1 MRQRSIVILD
11 VPCNLGLRPPKP
23 GIEPG
28 CSRLA
33 SALRSRGLLERLR
46 ASDAGSIEVPAYCAE
61 PDHVTMFRNGTE
73 LAAVSER
80 LADRLQQLIR
90 RQRFVLALG
99 GDCSVLLGHMLG
111 LRGLGRY
118 GLVFIDAHDDFSP
131 LRNLDDYRGFFA
143 AAGMDLGVVTGHT
156 PGGLSNLRDSKPYV
170 REEDVALFG
179 ISREPEDSK
188 YFDTEL
194 LDRTKMRWL
203 SVEQVRDAGPEAA
216 ARQALGWLSEQPLD
230 GIWIHLDVDVLDQTV
245 MPAVDSP
252 NPNGLQLDQLRD
264 ALRVFLAD
272 PRVVG
277 MEVTIYDPDLDPDGK
292 HGDAL
297 TDMLAGAFRR

>member
-1 MRQRSIVILD
+1 
-11 VPCNLGLRPPKP
+11 
-23 GIEPG
+23 
-28 CSRLA
+28 
-33 SALRSRGLLERLR
+33 
-46 ASDAGSIEVPAYCAE
+46 
-61 PDHVTMFRNGTE
+61 
-73 LAAVSER
+73 
-80 LADRLQQLIR
+80 
-90 RQRFVLALG
+90 
-99 GDCSVLLGHMLG
+99 MLG

-131 LRNLDDYRGFFA
+131 LHNLDDYRGFFA
-143 AAGMDLGVVTGHT
+143 AAGMDLGVVTGHA

-179 ISREPEDSK
+179 ISRDPEESK
-188 YFDTEL
+188 YFDTGL

-203 SVEQVRDAGPEAA
+203 SVEQVRGVGPAAA

-252 NPNGLQLDQLRD
+252 NPDGLQLDQLRD

-297 TDMLAGAFRR
+297 ADMLAGAFQR